1 MSESEI
7 IQGLML
13 KLAEENINVMA
24 LSKRIG
30 FKKYQKWEKAY
41 NAAFKYIK

>member
-1 MSESEI
+1 MTESEI
-7 IQGLML
+7 IEGLML

-30 FKKYQKWEKAY
+30 FKKYKKWEKAY
-41 NAAFKYIK
+41 KAAYDYVK